1 MTKTQTKSRRV
12 PIYRRPIAIII
23 CIVLIIGI
31 AVAVFFLLRST
42 KVDEPSDSDP
52 VPTPVSSSSID
63 LDDPANAENPPDKAV
78 QFEGEDPNELDELTG
93 SITRHS
99 ISGGQLTVVASI
111 DQYLSSDSNCRL
123 VLKDQ
128 SGKEIRSTDALSV
141 TAEATSS
148 VCGPLVVS
156 TSQLSGAYTID
167 IIITSPDKSG
177 HIITE
182 INI

>member
-1 MTKTQTKSRRV
+1 MTKTQTNPRRIPV
-12 PIYRRPIAIII
+12 YRRPITIIVSVI
-23 CIVLIIGI
+23 LIAVI

-42 KVDEPSDSDP
+42 KTEETTISPAPSTSNPSADSNN
-52 VPTPVSSSSID
+52 PTAV
-63 LDDPANAENPPDKAV
+63 ENPPDKTI
-78 QFEGEDPNELDELTG
+78 QFEGEDPNELEELTG
-93 SITRHS
+93 SITRRTVS
-99 ISGGQLTVVASI
+99 SGELTVVASI
-111 DQYLSSDSNCRL
+111 DQFLSSDSSCRL
-123 VLKDQ
+123 ILKDS
-128 SGKEIRSTDALSV
+128 SGQEVRSTDNLPV

-156 TSQLSGAYTID
+156 VSQLAGVYTID